1 MPCCQGQDFDRMFDA
16 RRARKDLRTYSK
28 RGARGAT
35 RRLLDAVL
43 TSVRERG
50 PADFTHLDIGGTVGV
65 LQHELARDGAV
76 QHTPAVDASR
86 PYLEVLR
93 QAAAERGYEARQTR
107 IQGDF
112 AEVADRV
119 EPATVVTLDKVI
131 CCYPDM
137 VTLVR
142 ASACKATALYGIV
155 APRDTAWVRAAVG
168 LANWS
173 LLRRALRRQFQA
185 FAHSHRA
192 IDRLCAEEGLCL
204 DRDDSGMWWC
214 VRLYRRVA
222 AGEECRNAGSLM
234 AGHWSAAGPG

>member
-16 RRARKDLRTYSK
+16 RRARNDLRTYGK

-43 TSVRERG
+43 ASVQERRI
-50 PADFTHLDIGGTVGV
+50 PDFTHLDIGGGVGV
-65 LQHELARDGAV
+65 LQHELARHGAV
-76 QHTPAVDASR
+76 HTTAVDASR

-107 IQGDF
+107 IEGDF
-112 AEVADRV
+112 TEVADRV

-142 ASACKATALYGIV
+142 ASARKSAALYGIV
-155 APRDTAWVRAAVG
+155 IPRDAAWVRAAVG
-168 LANWS
+168 LANWF
-173 LLRRALRRQFQA
+173 LRRALRRQFRA

-192 IDRLCAEEGLCL
+192 IDRVCAEEGLCL
-204 DRDDSGMWWC
+204 DRGDSRVVWC
-214 VRLYRRVA
+214 VRVYRRVA
-222 AGEECRNAGSLM
+222 AA
-234 AGHWSAAGPG
+234 

>member
-1 MPCCQGQDFDRMFDA
+1 MFDA

-35 RRLLDAVL
+35 HRLLDVVL
-43 TSVRERG
+43 ASMRERDTS
-50 PADFTHLDIGGTVGV
+50 DFTHLDIGGGVGV
-65 LQHELARDGAV
+65 LQHELARVGAV
-76 QHTPAVDASR
+76 HTTAVDASR

-93 QAAAERGYEARQTR
+93 QAATERGYEARQTR
-107 IQGDF
+107 IEGDF

-142 ASACKATALYGIV
+142 ASARKATSLYGMV
-155 APRDTAWVRAAVG
+155 VPRDTAWMRAAVRFV
-168 LANWS
+168 NWV
-173 LLRRALRRQFQA
+173 LRRALRRQFQA

-192 IDRLCAEEGLCL
+192 IDRVCAEEGLQL
-204 DRDDSGMWWC
+204 DRQNSGLVWC
-214 VRLYRRVA
+214 VRLYRRVGA
-222 AGEECRNAGSLM
+222 A
-234 AGHWSAAGPG
+234 